1 MLKILYNLVF
11 GQVKTKC
18 DGCNKELNICS
29 YDYHKDKKYTCNI
42 GCALYNPIKIILH
55 QEPGQVIDQ

>member
-18 DGCNKELNICS
+18 DGCNKELKINS
-29 YDYHKDKKYTCNI
+29 YDYHKNKKYTCTI
-42 GCALYNPIKIILH
+42 GCALAASNKVLSLI
-55 QEPGQVIDQ
+55 